1 MVEYK
6 WLNGSDELD
15 GIMKLRYDV
24 FCREQGYPASL
35 EQDSDEMRSLH
46 LEALDDGKLIG
57 CGRLT
62 QQDESTY
69 HIGRIALY
77 PEYRGGGN
85 GTGIVRELLSKARK
99 LGARQVTL
107 SAQTHALGF
116 YKKLG
121 FVPDS
126 AEFMDENIPHINM
139 VKSLVF
145 ADAEWQRAPEE
156 LDAVFMRKSFTADK
170 NKIVSARVTYTT
182 LGFSQPFVNGKR
194 LTEYKFIPA
203 WSNYQNRDTSGCD
216 YPIYDEMRARIY
228 YLTFDITDFIADG
241 ENIFCLHIGNGWYRQ
256 RDQHA
261 EGIPVYGSALE
272 YVYKIEL
279 VLSDGSRREIV
290 SGSGEKLYKS
300 YITHSNIYLNE
311 TVDAS
316 LYSDK
321 ITCPGFVPHGALE
334 PQSAD
339 APESVLT
346 EQTFAGDSVKQR
358 YISKL
363 IHTDGNVKLYD
374 LGANISGI
382 PEFNFDSARN
392 GDEITVEYAEVIDSG
407 FNFKLRHTGGENRF
421 QRDKFIYFNN
431 DCPMTNAFTWR
442 AGQFVRVTGNAELRA
457 FYAVNSDIK
466 NTSEFTSSDETLN
479 WLYNAYINTQSNNIH
494 SFVPSDCP
502 HRERLGYT
510 GDGQLCAPAVM
521 TMYDAKPLY
530 IKWMQDIADCQDTYS
545 GHVQH
550 TAPFAGGGGGPG
562 GWGGAIVTL
571 PYNFYKFYG
580 DTSLAEK
587 YFDAMKSY
595 LDYMDSHSE
604 FGLVVRGEPKGWCLG
619 DWCAP
624 DNRNE
629 LPEPFINTYFLIKC
643 LKMYIELSYIIDRP
657 RYRETMTER
666 LQNASK
672 AFKNAYFSSNTHS
685 FCGGIQGADALAYD
699 IGLADD
705 KTLDN
710 LKRRYEKLGEFDS
723 GIFGTPAV
731 IKALFDS
738 GNADTAVKLLTSH
751 GENSYYNMKKNG
763 ATTLWENWD
772 GCDSHSHP
780 MFGAVCEYLFKYL
793 LGIKQTDDS
802 SGYKKLSVSPAY
814 VKGLDVSG
822 SMLTP
827 MGRVSVSVSYD
838 GDIQHVKYTVA
849 DTVEII

>member
-1 MVEYK
+1 MIEYK
-6 WLNGSDELD
+6 WLSGSDNLD
-15 GIMKLRYDV
+15 GVMKIRYDV
-24 FCREQGYPASL
+24 FCREQGYPATL
-35 EQDSDEMRSLH
+35 EKDDAESRSLH
-46 LEALDDGKLIG
+46 LEARCDGKVVG

-62 QQDESTY
+62 QENENTY

-85 GTGIVRELLSKARK
+85 GAGIVRELLNKAHK
-99 LGARQVTL
+99 LGAEQVTL
-107 SAQTHALGF
+107 SAQTHAVGF

-121 FVPDS
+121 FIPNG
-126 AEFMDENIPHINM
+126 AQYMDENIPHIDM
-139 VKSLVF
+139 IKSFVF
-145 ADAEWQRAPEE
+145 ENAKWQSAPEE
-156 LDAVFMRKSFTADK
+156 LDAVFMRRSFTADK
-170 NKIVSARVTYTT
+170 SKIISASVTYTT
-182 LGFSQPFVNGKR
+182 LGFSEPYVNGNR
-194 LTEYKFIPA
+194 LTDYKFIPA
-203 WSNYQNRDTSGCD
+203 WSNYQNRDTSVCD

-228 YLTFDITDFIADG
+228 YLTFDITDYIADG
-241 ENIFCLHIGNGWYRQ
+241 DNVFCLHIGNGWYRQ

-261 EGIPVYGSALE
+261 EGIPIYGNELK
-272 YVYKIEL
+272 YVYKLEL
-279 VLSDGSRREIV
+279 KMSDGSTRTIV
-290 SGSGEKLYKS
+290 SGSEDKLYKS

-311 TVDAS
+311 IVDAS
-316 LYSDK
+316 LYCDK
-321 ITCPGFVPHGALE
+321 MTSVDCDAPDYIAPADT
-334 PQSAD
+334 D

-346 EQTFAGDSVKQR
+346 KQTFAGDCIKQK
-358 YISKL
+358 YIPKL
-363 IHTDGNVKLYD
+363 IHSDGNVKLYD

-382 PEFNFDSARN
+382 PEINFDSAN
-392 GDEITVEYAEVIDSG
+392 AGDEIILEYAEVIDG
-407 FNFKLRHTGGENRF
+407 DYNFKLRHTGGEHRL
-421 QRDKFIYFNN
+421 QRDRFIYYNN
-431 DCPMTNAFTWR
+431 SCPMTNAFTWR
-442 AGQFVRVTGNAELRA
+442 AGQFVRLTGNAELSA
-457 FYAVNSDIK
+457 FYTVNSDIK
-466 NTSEFTSSDETLN
+466 NTSEFTCSDDTIN
-479 WLYNAYINTQSNNIH
+479 WIYNAYINTQSNNIH
-494 SFVPSDCP
+494 AFVPSDCP

-562 GWGGAIVTL
+562 GWGGAVVTL

-587 YFDAMKSY
+587 YFDAMKLY

-604 FGLVVRGEPKGWCLG
+604 FGLVVRGEPHGWCLG

-624 DNRNE
+624 DNKNE

-643 LKMYIELSYIIDRP
+643 LKMYIELSYIVNRP

-666 LQNASK
+666 LEKAK
-672 AFKNAYFSSNTHS
+672 RAFKNAYFSANTHS

-699 IGLADD
+699 IGLATE
-705 KTLDN
+705 KTLGN

-723 GIFGTPAV
+723 GIFGTPAI
-731 IKALFDS
+731 IKALFES
-738 GNADTAVKLLTSH
+738 GNADTAVMLLTSH
-751 GENSYYNMKKNG
+751 GKNSYYNMKKHG

-780 MFGAVCEYLFKYL
+780 MFGAVCEYLFTYL
-793 LGIKQTDDS
+793 LGIKQADNS
-802 SGYKKLSVSPAY
+802 SGFKKVSISPAY

-822 SMLTP
+822 SILTP
-827 MGRVSVSVSYD
+827 EGRITVSVSYD
-838 GDIQHVKYTVA
+838 GDIRDVKYTVP